1 MASLISLGL
10 SGLTASQAAL
20 TTTGHNISNAD
31 TAGYSRQQT
40 VQQTAPASAFN
51 GLNYIGNGTSLA
63 EIRRVYNDYLTTQ
76 VRTSTS
82 LNSEAQTFLSQVSQV
97 DALLS
102 NTDTGLSSVLSSF
115 FTNLQTLSQQ
125 PTDLTARQLFLSSAN
140 TLSGRFQSV
149 SAQLSDQASYVN
161 DQLSSR
167 ADEVNSLSKAIAG
180 YNQSIMQASANG
192 ASPNDLLDAREEAV
206 RQLSELVSLSVVSQD
221 SGYAVYMGNGQP
233 LVVGN
238 TASSLS
244 VVPPAGNSQNSTLAL
259 TTGSGT
265 RIDVTGVV
273 SGGEIGGLLRYR
285 SEVLAPAQAQVN
297 RLALVLADQLN
308 GQLGQGVDLNGDWG
322 SNLFADINSSELQ
335 AQRVS
340 SSGSPSDPTQAPVTG
355 MLSITDSSLIQA
367 SDYSLQYD
375 SGTGAY
381 SAKRLSDGAQMSVT
395 VDAAGSLS
403 LQDAKGVDQGFTV
416 TLSSTPAS
424 DEKISLQPTR
434 GAAAALSVTQT
445 DARALALASPVKA
458 EATSGNVGSGVIGEP
473 VVSSTLDA
481 TRQAVLD
488 GALPVKLVFTGA
500 STFSVYGSD
509 PEGSSLA
516 SGTVADGKLI
526 LTVEGSAAGDNDDF
540 TLEIPFSGTPANGD
554 SFTLSRTGANSSDNR
569 NALALIGLQ
578 TAKTVGGAQS
588 FGDDY
593 GQLVSSI
600 GAISSQAKLDGTA
613 TDAVLTQANAAR
625 ESVSG
630 VNLDEEAANLIKF
643 QQYYNASAQVIKVAQ
658 SIFDTLLSSI

>member
-265 RIDVTGVV
+265 
-273 SGGEIGGLLRYR
+273 
-285 SEVLAPAQAQVN
+285 
-297 RLALVLADQLN
+297 
-308 GQLGQGVDLNGDWG
+308 
-322 SNLFADINSSELQ
+322 
-335 AQRVS
+335 
-340 SSGSPSDPTQAPVTG
+340 
-355 MLSITDSSLIQA
+355 
-367 SDYSLQYD
+367 
-375 SGTGAY
+375 
-381 SAKRLSDGAQMSVT
+381 
-395 VDAAGSLS
+395 
-403 LQDAKGVDQGFTV
+403 
-416 TLSSTPAS
+416 
-424 DEKISLQPTR
+424 
-434 GAAAALSVTQT
+434 
-445 DARALALASPVKA
+445 
-458 EATSGNVGSGVIGEP
+458 
-473 VVSSTLDA
+473 
-481 TRQAVLD
+481 
-488 GALPVKLVFTGA
+488 
-500 STFSVYGSD
+500 
-509 PEGSSLA
+509 
-516 SGTVADGKLI
+516 
-526 LTVEGSAAGDNDDF
+526 
-540 TLEIPFSGTPANGD
+540 
-554 SFTLSRTGANSSDNR
+554 
-569 NALALIGLQ
+569 
-578 TAKTVGGAQS
+578 
-588 FGDDY
+588 
-593 GQLVSSI
+593 
-600 GAISSQAKLDGTA
+600 
-613 TDAVLTQANAAR
+613 
-625 ESVSG
+625 
-630 VNLDEEAANLIKF
+630 
-643 QQYYNASAQVIKVAQ
+643 
-658 SIFDTLLSSI
+658 